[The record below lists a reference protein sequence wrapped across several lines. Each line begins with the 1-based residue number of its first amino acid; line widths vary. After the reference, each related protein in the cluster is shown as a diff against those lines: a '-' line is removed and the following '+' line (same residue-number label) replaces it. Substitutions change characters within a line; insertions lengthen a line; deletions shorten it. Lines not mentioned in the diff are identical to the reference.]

1 MHSSLSSSLPCALG
15 CKGGERAL
23 LRATRRPSSRLVIWG
38 MFLRSVAGMRAAPM
52 IPTVEMAQELIEYV
66 VYMAVG
72 FDQGVDVSLEGGVGC
87 DGP

>member
-1 MHSSLSSSLPCALG
+1 
-15 CKGGERAL
+15 
-23 LRATRRPSSRLVIWG
+23 
-38 MFLRSVAGMRAAPM
+38 M

>member
-1 MHSSLSSSLPCALG
+1 
-15 CKGGERAL
+15 
-23 LRATRRPSSRLVIWG
+23 
-38 MFLRSVAGMRAAPM
+38 M

-72 FDQGVDVSLEGGVGC
+72 FDQGVDVSLEGEVGC

>member
-1 MHSSLSSSLPCALG
+1 MHLGVRVVSALCYGLLVGHLVDLLSG
-15 CKGGERAL
+15 
-23 LRATRRPSSRLVIWG
+23 G

-72 FDQGVDVSLEGGVGC
+72 FGLGVDVSLEGGVGC

>member
-1 MHSSLSSSLPCALG
+1 M
-15 CKGGERAL
+15 
-23 LRATRRPSSRLVIWG
+23 LRATRRPSSRLVIWE

-72 FDQGVDVSLEGGVGC
+72 FDQGVDVSLEGEVGC

>member
-1 MHSSLSSSLPCALG
+1 
-15 CKGGERAL
+15 
-23 LRATRRPSSRLVIWG
+23 
-38 MFLRSVAGMRAAPM
+38 M

-72 FDQGVDVSLEGGVGC
+72 FGLGVDVSLEGGVGC